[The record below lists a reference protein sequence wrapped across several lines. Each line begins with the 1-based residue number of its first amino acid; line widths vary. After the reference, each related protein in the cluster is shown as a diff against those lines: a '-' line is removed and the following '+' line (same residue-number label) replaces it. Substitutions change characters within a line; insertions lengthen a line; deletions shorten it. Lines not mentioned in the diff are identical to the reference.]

1 MRKPWPTGKQSVVFR
16 SAAGWG
22 DSIYAVAIVNELR
35 KQFPEIIVRTRHPH
49 IFSWMHGV
57 LPVQWSKHGEDIAIH
72 YSGRKQCPET
82 NQFQDLLFACCLPID
97 IEFRIDWKVMNKGLI
112 ERMKA
117 AAEGKRICIVAAP
130 HTVFGR
136 RDGYGAELTPKW
148 DGYQA
153 IIDAFKHKLFF
164 VQVGLIREVANFRGI
179 GMDLIGKVSDTDTLD
194 LATSADCVLGQHGYS
209 IPLAE
214 AFAKPLFVIYS
225 RRGLNSHDPYIKF
238 STAQKTNTRSTS
250 HHAVD
255 DEPIQT
261 IIKKAGECYGLP
273 FQ

>member
-1 MRKPWPTGKQSVVFR
+1 MRKPWPTGKQSVIFR
-16 SAAGWG
+16 APAGFG
-22 DSIYAVAIVNELR
+22 DSIYNIAIVNELR
-35 KQFPEIIVRTRHPH
+35 KQFPEIIVRTRHPSF
-49 IFSWMHGV
+49 FSGMHGV
-57 LPVQWSKHGEDIAIH
+57 FPVQWTKHGEDIAIH

-82 NQFQDLLFACCLPID
+82 NQWQDLLFACNLPID
-97 IEFRIDWKVMNKGLI
+97 IEFRIEWKVINKGLV

-117 AAEGKRICIVAAP
+117 ASEGKKICIVAAP

-148 DGYQA
+148 NGFQA
-153 IIDAFKHKLFF
+153 IIDAFKHMVFF
-164 VQVGLIREVANFRGI
+164 VQVGLTREVTNLTGV

-194 LATSADCVLGQHGYS
+194 LAISADFVLGQHGYA

-225 RRGLNSHDPYIKF
+225 RRGLDSHDPYIKF
-238 STAQKTNTRSTS
+238 STPQKTNTRETS

-255 DEPIQT
+255 DEPIQK
-261 IIKKAGECYGLP
+261 IIKNAGACYGLP
-273 FQ
+273 V